1 MAPLGDHSYKPPR
14 LHGPTLFFKSVL
26 IIKRAGFLGRGG
38 FSNGADMARD
48 KPMTDEIAATLLRI
62 ANSLERLA
70 PPPAPE
76 PDLSQGAAFRWDG
89 AHLHV
94 VHKPNAFPL
103 DRFAGVDQ
111 QMAAL
116 SQNIGALARGTASH
130 DMMLWG
136 SRGMGK
142 SALVRSIALHNGV
155 ALVEAGG
162 DALGTLPALFSRLEA
177 AGRPF
182 LLFVDDLAFSAADPD
197 VRMLRSLLDG
207 GIAERPPNVR
217 LAVTSNHRHLVERP
231 PADSRHARDSTDDQL
246 ALVDRFGLVL
256 GFHAPDQDT
265 WLEMVRRHLAPEGFA
280 LDEADAIAFALARGG
295 RSGRT
300 AWHYRTELLTR
311 QAAKAY
317 TKEK

>member
-1 MAPLGDHSYKPPR
+1 
-14 LHGPTLFFKSVL
+14 
-26 IIKRAGFLGRGG
+26 
-38 FSNGADMARD
+38 
-48 KPMTDEIAATLLRI
+48 MTQEIAAALLRI
-62 ANSLERLA
+62 AHSLERLA
-70 PPPAPE
+70 PPPARE
-76 PDLSQGAAFRWDG
+76 PDLSAGKAFRWDG
-89 AHLHV
+89 AHLHAV
-94 VHKPNAFPL
+94 ARPNALPL
-103 DRFAGVDQ
+103 DRFAGVDP

-116 SQNIGALARGTASH
+116 RQNIASLARGAPSH

-142 SALVRSIALHNGV
+142 SALVRSIAFAEGV
-155 ALVEAGG
+155 ALVQAAG
-162 DALGTLPALFSRLEA
+162 DSLASLPALFARLDG

-182 LLFVDDLAFSAADPD
+182 LLFVDDLAFNAADPD
-197 VRMLRSLLDG
+197 VRALRSLLDG
-207 GIAERPPNVR
+207 GIAERPANVR

-265 WLEMVRRHLAPEGFA
+265 WLEMVRRHLAPEGLA
-280 LDEADAIAFALARGG
+280 LNEADAIAFALARGG

-311 QAAKAY
+311 RSAPK
-317 TKEK
+317 

>member
-1 MAPLGDHSYKPPR
+1 
-14 LHGPTLFFKSVL
+14 
-26 IIKRAGFLGRGG
+26 
-38 FSNGADMARD
+38 
-48 KPMTDEIAATLLRI
+48 MTDKIDTLLLRM
-62 ANSLERLA
+62 AHSLERLA

-76 PDLSQGAAFRWDG
+76 ADLSVGNAFRFDG
-89 AHLHV
+89 THLHPV
-94 VHKPNAFPL
+94 AKPNALPL
-103 DRFAGVDQ
+103 ERFAGVDQ
-111 QMAAL
+111 QKAAL
-116 SQNIGALARGTASH
+116 AQNIRALARGAASH

-142 SALVRSIALHNGV
+142 SALVRSIAVARGV
-155 ALVEAGG
+155 ALVEAGA
-162 DALGTLPALFSRLEA
+162 DTLSTLPLLFARLEA

-197 VRMLRSLLDG
+197 VRLLRSLLDG
-207 GIAERPPNVR
+207 GIAARPANVR

-256 GFHAPDQDT
+256 GFHAPDQES
-265 WLEMVRRHLAPEGFA
+265 WLEMVRRHLMPEGLE

-300 AWHYRTELLTR
+300 AWHYRTELLAR
-311 QAAKAY
+311 RSQ
-317 TKEK
+317 EK

>member
-1 MAPLGDHSYKPPR
+1 
-14 LHGPTLFFKSVL
+14 
-26 IIKRAGFLGRGG
+26 
-38 FSNGADMARD
+38 
-48 KPMTDEIAATLLRI
+48 MTNDIAEILLRI
-62 ANSLERLA
+62 AHSLERLA
-70 PPPAPE
+70 PAPAPE
-76 PDLSQGAAFRWDG
+76 ADLLEGPAFRWDG
-89 AHLHV
+89 AALHAIAR
-94 VHKPNAFPL
+94 PNALPL
-103 DRFAGVDQ
+103 ERFAGVDQ
-111 QMAAL
+111 QLAAL
-116 SQNIGALARGTASH
+116 RQNIGALAKGTASH

-142 SALVRSIALHNGV
+142 SALVRSVALAEGV
-155 ALVEAGG
+155 ALVQAAGES
-162 DALGTLPALFSRLEA
+162 LGTLPALFARLEA

-197 VRMLRSLLDG
+197 VRALRSLLDG
-207 GIAERPPNVR
+207 GIAERPANVR

-256 GFHAPDQDT
+256 GFHAPDQPT
-265 WLEMVRRHLAPEGFA
+265 WLEMVRRHLAPEGLP

-311 QAAKAY
+311 GSAQK
-317 TKEK
+317 